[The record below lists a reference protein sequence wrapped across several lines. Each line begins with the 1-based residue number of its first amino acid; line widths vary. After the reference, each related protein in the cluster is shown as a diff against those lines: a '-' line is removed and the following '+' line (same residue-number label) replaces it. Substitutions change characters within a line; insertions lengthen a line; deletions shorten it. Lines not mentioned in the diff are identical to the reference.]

1 MRIPVRELTV
11 GDIFRLNDWQ
21 MHVIAVEHDL
31 ATAVLTSEFG
41 FLLHFTRDETV
52 DIVGDVVRER
62 RRGVTRATE
71 QAETPPRGD
80 RTCRPAAKPT
90 WTSEVRSPWS
100 VSMASR
106 H

>member
-11 GDIFRLNDWQ
+11 GDILRLNDWQ
-21 MHVIAVEHDL
+21 MHVTAVEHDL

-41 FLLHFTRDETV
+41 FLLHFTRDQTV

-71 QAETPPRGD
+71 QAETSPSGD
-80 RTCRPAAKPT
+80 PTC
-90 WTSEVRSPWS
+90 
-100 VSMASR
+100 
-106 H
+106 